1 MESFRKN
8 LRDIIVT
15 IAILC
20 IGFVCGL
27 SIQEVFHTEALIPA
41 VFVLGA
47 FLTSIVTDGYFY
59 GIVSA
64 LAGVLAVN
72 YAFTFPFFR
81 FNFTIP
87 ENLVSAIIMIVV
99 AIITCALTTQIKKQE
114 SIKAESEK
122 ERMRANLLRAVSH
135 DLRTPLT
142 TIYGASSAL
151 IENKNDLTE
160 EQKMKMLQGI
170 SQDAQWLCRMVEN
183 LLSVTKLDNGNVKII
198 KVSTVLDELIDS
210 VLIKFKK
217 RYPNQAVEVS
227 LPDDFVVIPMDALL
241 IEQVLINILENAVQ
255 HAVGMQHLSLCV
267 MVKNNKVVFEI
278 CDDGEGIPEQRLKNL
293 FTGCYS
299 NEERLSDRTKNNA
312 GIGLSVCASIVKAH
326 GGEIY
331 GENRKPCGACF
342 GFCLNM
348 ECEENEQ

>member
-47 FLTSIVTDGYFY
+47 FLISVVTDGYFY

-99 AIITCALTTQIKKQE
+99 AIITCALTT
-114 SIKAESEK
+114 
-122 ERMRANLLRAVSH
+122 
-135 DLRTPLT
+135 
-142 TIYGASSAL
+142 IYGASSAL
-151 IENKNDLTE
+151 IDH
-160 EQKMKMLQGI
+160 
-170 SQDAQWLCRMVEN
+170 R
-183 LLSVTKLDNGNVKII
+183 
-198 KVSTVLDELIDS
+198 
-210 VLIKFKK
+210 VLIHK
-217 RYPNQAVEVS
+217 
-227 LPDDFVVIPMDALL
+227 ILL
-241 IEQVLINILENAVQ
+241 L
-255 HAVGMQHLSLCV
+255 M
-267 MVKNNKVVFEI
+267 
-278 CDDGEGIPEQRLKNL
+278 
-293 FTGCYS
+293 Y
-299 NEERLSDRTKNNA
+299 
-312 GIGLSVCASIVKAH
+312 
-326 GGEIY
+326 
-331 GENRKPCGACF
+331 
-342 GFCLNM
+342 
-348 ECEENEQ
+348 